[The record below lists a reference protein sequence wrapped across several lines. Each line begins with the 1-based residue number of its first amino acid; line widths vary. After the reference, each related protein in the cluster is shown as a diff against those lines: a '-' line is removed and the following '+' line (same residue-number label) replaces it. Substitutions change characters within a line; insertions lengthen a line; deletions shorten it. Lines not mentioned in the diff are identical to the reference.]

1 METGVDKLELTTPHF
16 SVHRVENSGLWVR
29 SCMQEMGKD
38 KQPDPFVL
46 VDRFGG
52 RISGEK
58 AILNDPLFNL
68 TINQHGMRLTMNPSK
83 PYHPH
88 QLVSDDETLFERV
101 ERVVTRLDHQHG
113 IIFDLNGSK
122 FSRIDIAKDVELSN
136 PVHNYQPIFSTLRM
150 PRSTHQAQYPDGY
163 HTGNN
168 SRACVLYNKGE
179 ERRKDHPE
187 IFDLYGHRL
196 MRGEFQVKKLGIKT
210 HLELKV
216 FEDLKNQGI
225 DHIKRKYSEW
235 MLKQIFS
242 VKTIGETKHI
252 PFEASVKTMLKLKEL
267 FPQSWEKRYRNLFGV
282 DELVRLHGGVEGYVQ
297 SVGYV
302 ADNRKT
308 PSKARKE
315 LLQDLQI
322 RTEILENSFGSLYEE
337 LKRKFVA

>member
-1 METGVDKLELTTPHF
+1 METGIDKLGLTTPDF
-16 SVHRVENSGLWVR
+16 SVYRVENSGLWVR
-29 SCMQEMGKD
+29 PCMQEMGKEKKD
-38 KQPDPFVL
+38 EPFVL

-52 RISGEK
+52 RMSGEK

-68 TINQHGMRLTMNPSK
+68 TINQYGMSLTFNPSK

-88 QLVSDDETLFERV
+88 QLVSDDKTLFERV
-101 ERVVTRLDHQHG
+101 QTVVTRLEERG

-122 FSRIDIAKDVELSN
+122 LTRVDTAKDVVLNN

-168 SRACVLYNKGE
+168 SRSCVIYNKGE

-242 VKTIGETKHI
+242 VKTIGDTQQI
-252 PFEASVKTMLKLKEL
+252 TFEGSVEIMLKLKEL
-267 FPQSWEKRYRNLFGV
+267 NPQSWEMRYRRLFGAE
-282 DELVRLHGGVEGYVQ
+282 ELVRLHGGVNNYLQ

-302 ADNRKT
+302 AGNRKT
-308 PSKARKE
+308 PNKARKE

-322 RTEILENSFGSLYEE
+322 RKEIVENSWGSLYEE
-337 LKRKFVA
+337 LKRKFAA

>member
-29 SCMQEMGKD
+29 PCMQEMGKE

-68 TINQHGMRLTMNPSK
+68 TINQHGMRLTFNPSK

-88 QLVSDDETLFERV
+88 QLVSDDKTLFERV
-101 ERVVTRLDHQHG
+101 QAVVTRVEERG

-122 FSRIDIAKDVELSN
+122 FARIDIAKDVELNN

-150 PRSTHQAQYPDGY
+150 PRSTYQVQYPDGY

-168 SRACVLYNKGE
+168 SRSCVLYNKGE
-179 ERRKDHPE
+179 ERKKDHPE

-196 MRGEFQVKKLGIKT
+196 MRGEFQVKKLGIFT
-210 HLELKV
+210 HLNLKV

-225 DHIKRKYSEW
+225 DHIKQKYSEW

-242 VKTIGETKHI
+242 VKTIGDTQQI
-252 PFEASVKTMLKLKEL
+252 TFEGSVEIMLKLKQL
-267 FPQSWEKRYRNLFGV
+267 NPQSWEMRYRRLFGAE
-282 DELVRLHGGVEGYVQ
+282 ELVSLHGGVNNYLQ

-302 ADNRKT
+302 AGNRKT
-308 PSKARKE
+308 PNKARKE

-322 RTEILENSFGSLYEE
+322 RKEIVQNSFGSLYEE
-337 LKRKFVA
+337 LKRKFAA